1 MSKSRNG
8 KPARNDPRMNLAFYD
23 DNLEFCQEMAWRN
36 RLNTTQYI
44 NQLISAEKAKH
55 DPADWKQPKDLD

>member
-1 MSKSRNG
+1 MPKIRIR

-36 RLNTTQYI
+36 RMNTTQYI

-55 DPADWKQPKDLD
+55 DPADWKQQKEED